1 MSAKKKTITSSIEDK
16 LDDVNKKLDSI
27 LTILKDI
34 PTIMLTISKILSQYA
49 DSSNKHLET
58 MAILLSNE
66 AEADKQLAETIKSTT
81 GIVMPTSSLPIK
93 EAKK

>member
-1 MSAKKKTITSSIEDK
+1 MSKAKKTITSSIEDK
-16 LDDVNKKLDSI
+16 LDNVNKKLDSI

-34 PTIMLTISKILSQYA
+34 PTIMLTISNTLSQYA

-58 MAILLSNE
+58 IAILLSSE
-66 AEADKQLAETIKSTT
+66 AEADKQLATAIKATI
-81 GIVMPTSSLPIK
+81 GISMPTSALPTK